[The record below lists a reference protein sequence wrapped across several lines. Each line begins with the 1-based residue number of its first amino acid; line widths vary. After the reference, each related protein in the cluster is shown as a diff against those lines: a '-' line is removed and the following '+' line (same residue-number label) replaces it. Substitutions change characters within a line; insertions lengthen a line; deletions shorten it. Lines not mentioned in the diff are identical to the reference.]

1 MSNQTKPEGIGAV
14 FGVVCCLFG
23 IGICFSGFDMHS
35 EMNTWLVK
43 QEEQSVTIDPSIV
56 DPKNEGKIIHVI
68 GHLSYCSQEHHDP
81 AFDVRGRGFAMVR
94 QTLQYGYAGGD
105 GGSGEG
111 WHSLREPSVFGD
123 GPEAGAD
130 RFRTAVWM
138 PKTVR
143 IGAFTLD
150 DTIVLHWLKK
160 QLPASA
166 NVPDPTDP
174 RKPPLTGGDKIRI
187 HLEKASWD
195 AATYKELTF
204 AKDKSGK
211 PTYGDRRVRYHLI
224 KIDPEPVTLLCW
236 QSGVRLE
243 PATRAV
249 GGPFFQTHL
258 GEVDR
263 VEVFAAARQS
273 ARRESRITLIVG
285 LVLISAGIGLIVWSV
300 RGMRRWHAQRAQSAA
315 VP

>member
-1 MSNQTKPEGIGAV
+1 MLNQTKPEGTGAV
-14 FGVVCCLFG
+14 LGAVCCLFG
-23 IGICFSGFDMHS
+23 IMAVAGSFDMHS
-35 EMNTWLVK
+35 KKTTWLAL
-43 QEEQSVTIDPSIV
+43 QEEQAVTIDPSIV
-56 DPKNEGKIIHVI
+56 DPKNEGKLIHVI
-68 GHLSYCSQEHHDP
+68 GEISPNPQEHHDP
-81 AFDVRGRGFAMVR
+81 AFDMRGRGFAMVR

-187 HLEKASWD
+187 HLEKASW
-195 AATYKELTF
+195 AVATSKELTF
-204 AKDKSGK
+204 AKDNSGK
-211 PTYGDRRVRYHLI
+211 PNYGDRRVLYRLV
-224 KIDPEPVTLLCW
+224 KIDTEPVTLLCR
-236 QSGVRLE
+236 QSGNRLE
-243 PATRAV
+243 SATTAA
-249 GGPFFQTHL
+249 GGPFFQMHL

-263 VEVFAAARQS
+263 TETFTAAHQS
-273 ARRESRITLIVG
+273 AHRESWICLIIG
-285 LVLISAGIGLIVWSV
+285 LVLVSAGIGLIVWSV
-300 RGMRRWHAQRAQSAA
+300 RRERRWHAQQAQSAA
-315 VP
+315 GP